1 MLQALAIIMTEL
13 LDKLIDIANQISR
26 GEIPEYQHNECYTS
40 GAFDLL
46 LVNAHG
52 PEAFSLLSDLCARFE
67 SLEVHSGNAKG
78 VYLLA
83 SQLAV
88 QSKTTEMPK
97 GMQSMILSCPEYSQ
111 ELRQW
116 YRFNG

>member
-1 MLQALAIIMTEL
+1 MAEL
-13 LDKLIDIANQISR
+13 LDKLIDVANQVSR

-46 LVNAHG
+46 LINAHG

-67 SLEVHSGNAKG
+67 SLNEQLGDMKG

-83 SQLAV
+83 SLLAV
-88 QSKTTEMPK
+88 QSKTTEMPI
-97 GMQSMILSCPEYSQ
+97 GMQGMIFIHPEYSK
-111 ELRQW
+111 ELSQW
-116 YRFNG
+116 YRLNN